1 MSTDNRRY
9 IIWLARI
16 ALALLLALLGGAAP
30 AWAGRIDSLE
40 LPEGIASLPPGKKDV
55 NLLNPQPWVG
65 SWAQPG
71 HKPLGVNFN
80 NYDLTQAQIDAAKA
94 TGCGMVRI
102 ELPMERFISQAEP
115 DWSVLDM
122 VVSRLGRA
130 GLEVVPVLTA
140 KSVVPQF
147 FRDFCSSVAGR
158 YGKTFKYYQIL
169 DNVNVLPGLY
179 AKDYAELLL
188 KAKLAITLADPDAV
202 IVTGGIRGADMVFL
216 NMLEAQGALKC
227 FDIVAFDIYP
237 PFDGIESY
245 AQGQRMDHC
254 IPYFSDVCEW
264 ASTRGKK
271 VWVTSFGVS
280 TALGEAGVDQ
290 IDQASAYARGAL
302 WLGWYGVERIFFAAI
317 QDTDPTYS
325 RPALCCGLLDVSGR
339 PKASYRALTRLNK
352 TVSNAYHVNV
362 RQLFPARGAIY
373 QVPDAAEL
381 LSRPH
386 EDQPDF
392 DPYAEYM
399 LHGVKVY
406 GFWFYAPDQQEY
418 RLVYWLE
425 RDLVYDVMVS
435 IGLGNDELVPLEA
448 TLLLDDHPTEIESS
462 SVWDMTKVSYVP
474 ISTLPG
480 IMRFKVRQDDKTG

>member
-1 MSTDNRRY
+1 MHNRRY
-9 IIWLARI
+9 IWLARM
-16 ALALLLALLGGAAP
+16 ALALLVAVLGGATP
-30 AWAGRIDSLE
+30 ASAGKIDSLL
-40 LPEGIASLPPGKKDV
+40 LPEGISGMPPGERQVD
-55 NLLNPQPWVG
+55 LLDPQPYNG

-115 DWSVLDM
+115 DWSVLDV

-147 FRDFCSSVAGR
+147 FREFCEAVAGR

-169 DNVNVLPGLY
+169 DNINVLPGLY
-179 AKDYAELLL
+179 ARDYVELLI
-188 KAKLAITLADPDAV
+188 KARLAITLADPDAV
-202 IVTGGIRGADMVFL
+202 IITGGIRGADL
-216 NMLEAQGALKC
+216 TYLQMLENQGALDY
-227 FDIVAFDIYP
+227 FDIVAFSAYP
-237 PFDGIESY
+237 PIDGIE
-245 AQGQRMDHC
+245 AEVAGRRQDHC
-254 IPYFSDVCEW
+254 IPSFDKVCGW
-264 ASTRGKK
+264 ASQRGKG

-280 TALGEAGVDQ
+280 TALGGAGVDQ
-290 IDQASAYARGAL
+290 LDQASAYARGAL
-302 WLGWYGVERIFFAAI
+302 WLGFYGVERIFFAAI
-317 QDTDPTYS
+317 QDSDPTYTH
-325 RPALCCGLLDVSGR
+325 PALCCGLLDVSGR
-339 PKASYRALTRLNK
+339 PKASYRVLTKLNR
-352 TVSNAYHVNV
+352 TVSNAYHVNIKP
-362 RQLFPARGAIY
+362 LFTARGAIY

-381 LSRPH
+381 LSTPH
-386 EDQPDF
+386 EELPEF
-392 DPYAEYM
+392 DPFAEYM

-406 GFWFYAPDQQEY
+406 GFWFYAPDAQEY

-448 TLLLDDHPTEIESS
+448 SLLLDDRPTEIESS

-480 IMRFKVRQDDKTG
+480 IMRFKVEQNGKTG